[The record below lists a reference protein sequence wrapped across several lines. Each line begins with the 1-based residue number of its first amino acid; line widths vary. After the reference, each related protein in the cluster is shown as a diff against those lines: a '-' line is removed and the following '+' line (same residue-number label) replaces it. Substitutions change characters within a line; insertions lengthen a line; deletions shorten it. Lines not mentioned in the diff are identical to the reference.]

1 MPRLDFATLAKIVN
15 SAGKDFGEN
24 ILVFGKTKIRLPRWL
39 TKDLSKD
46 RARAEDVLRYCFIQ
60 RRAMYTSLDRQ
71 SYEYILK
78 NLEEIAEAL
87 DRNRKD
93 IPEKGSKLDK
103 ELRSILGRWLDRTV
117 AIFKAMRDAG
127 ADDVSSDP
135 GSLEACASLLADY
148 RREVFPYV
156 RVFMAVLG
164 NKHPVSIEAKQ
175 RLDLASGQMPQA
187 NGRPRTGV
195 AETMEPKVQVATG

>member
-1 MPRLDFATLAKIVN
+1 MTRLDFATLAKSVN
-15 SAGKDFGEN
+15 SAGKDFGET

-39 TKDLSKD
+39 SKDLSKD
-46 RARAEDVLRYCFIQ
+46 RERAEDVLKYCFIQ

-71 SYEYILK
+71 SYEYVLK

-93 IPEKGSKLDK
+93 IPKRGSKLDK

-117 AIFKAMRDAG
+117 QAVKAMHDAG
-127 ADDVSSDP
+127 AAEVSSDP
-135 GSLEACASLLADY
+135 ISMNVCARLLADY
-148 RREVFPYV
+148 RQDVFPYV

-164 NKHPVSIEAKQ
+164 PAHPVSVEAEQ
-175 RLDLASGQMPQA
+175 RLEMASGQVPQA
-187 NGRPRTGV
+187 FGRPKTGT
-195 AETMEPKVQVATG
+195 AANMDSKAQIATG